1 MLKIRKNMKY
11 NKLTNI
17 LATVSIACIAGACSL
32 EEDTSSLYTPEN
44 YFASKAECQSAV
56 NACYIPIK
64 SIYTYT
70 YFLATECC
78 TDIMYCGSGTLD
90 ARLDISPAV
99 PRFGQTVW
107 TQGYLGVQRCNF
119 AIEGI
124 EESTAISDDDKIELI
139 CEAKALR
146 GFYYLTLTSFFG
158 NCPFYFDN
166 VENNEVLKKVA
177 ALPRM
182 DASATRDSIIVDL
195 MEIAPQAAQTRTSDN
210 EGQRVG
216 AACAYMIAA
225 KCAMWNKKWETALE
239 ALKKIEDIYGSLSD
253 YDLEE
258 NVMFRN
264 KNTPESIME
273 VQHTYTQ
280 GGLTYTS
287 NLAAVCTPSKKVSNG
302 VVTFDGVSIP
312 ELGTQCTVWA
322 SARPNVYFSQGLQT
336 RLGKDSRKNFNM
348 AWEYNGQ
355 QFSNVNTRPW
365 MGPKFWCLDMQGTAD
380 GNNYKILRY
389 ADAILMMAECY
400 NELGD
405 DAKAVEY
412 LDMTRTRAGLDNYTY
427 RTSARLQD
435 EIRNERARE
444 LFGEFQRKYDLVRWG
459 IWYQAVMDYSD
470 YASLLDNLVPCRE
483 YYPIPDKEVV
493 YSGYALDNNE
503 YNKYG
508 L

>member
-1 MLKIRKNMKY
+1 MRY
-11 NKLTNI
+11 NRFKNI
-17 LATVSIACIAGACSL
+17 LAAVSIACVVGACSL

-78 TDIMYCGSGTLD
+78 TDVIYCASGTLD
-90 ARLDISPAV
+90 ACVDISPAV
-99 PRFGQTVW
+99 PRFAQTVW
-107 TQGYLGVQRCNF
+107 TQGYLGIQRCNF
-119 AIEGI
+119 AIAGI
-124 EESTAISDDDKIELI
+124 EESAAVSDADKTELI
-139 CEAKALR
+139 CEAKTLR
-146 GFYYLTLTSFFG
+146 GFFYLTLTSFFG

-166 VENNEVLKKVA
+166 VENNAVLKKIA

-195 MEIAPQAAQTRTSDN
+195 QKIAPLAAQTRTSDN
-210 EGQRVG
+210 DGHRLG
-216 AACAYMIAA
+216 AACAYMIIA
-225 KCAMWNKKWETALE
+225 KCAMWNHKWETALD
-239 ALKKIEDIYGSLSD
+239 ALKKIEDIYGDFSG
-253 YDLEE
+253 YALEE
-258 NVMFRN
+258 NVLFRN

-280 GGLTYTS
+280 GGLVYTS
-287 NLAAVCTPSKKVSNG
+287 NLAAVCTPSRKTSNG
-302 VVTFDGVSIP
+302 VTTFDGVAIP
-312 ELGTQCTVWA
+312 ELGNQCTTWA
-322 SARPNVYFSQGLQT
+322 AARPNVFFCQGLQT
-336 RLGKDSRKNFNM
+336 RMGKDNRKAYNM
-348 AWEYNGQ
+348 AWEYDGK
-355 QFSNVNTRPW
+355 QFNSVNTRPW
-365 MGPKFWCLDMQGTAD
+365 LGPKFWCPDMQATSD
-380 GNNYKILRY
+380 GNNYKVFRY

-400 NELGD
+400 NELGE

-412 LDMTRTRAGLDNYTY
+412 LDKTRTRAGLDNYTY

-459 IWYQAVMDYSD
+459 IWYQSVYDYTD
-470 YASLLDNLVPCRE
+470 YAKLKENLVPCRE

>member
-1 MLKIRKNMKY
+1 MKH

-17 LATVSIACIAGACSL
+17 LAAFSLLCIALSCSL
-32 EEDTSSLYTPEN
+32 KEDTSSLYTPEN
-44 YFASKAECQSAV
+44 YFATKAECQSAV

-78 TDIMYCGSGTLD
+78 TDIMYCPSGTLD

-99 PRFGQTVW
+99 PRFAQTVW

-119 AIEGI
+119 AIAGI
-124 EESTAISDDDKIELI
+124 EKSTALSEQARAELL
-139 CEAKALR
+139 CEAKTLR
-146 GFYYLTLTSFFG
+146 GFFYLTLTSFFG
-158 NCPFYFDN
+158 NCPFYFDDVTDN
-166 VENNEVLKKVA
+166 AVLKKIA

-182 DASATRDSIIVDL
+182 DASATRDEIVKDL
-195 MEIAPQAAQTRTSDN
+195 MEIAPQASQTRTSDN
-210 EGQRVG
+210 DGQRVG

-225 KCAMWNKKWETALE
+225 KCAMWNQEWGTALE
-239 ALKKIEDIYGSLSD
+239 ALKKIEAIYGSLSD
-253 YDLEE
+253 YDLAE
-258 NVMFRN
+258 NIMFRN

-287 NLAAVCTPSKKVSNG
+287 NLAAVCTPTKKVAKDG
-302 VVTFDGVSIP
+302 TITYDGVSIP
-312 ELGTQCTVWA
+312 ELGTQTTTWA
-322 SARPNVYFSQGLQT
+322 AARPNVFFSQGLQT
-336 RLGKDSRKNFNM
+336 RLGKDRRKDYNM

-355 QFSNVNTRPW
+355 QFSSVNTRPW
-365 MGPKFWCLDMQGTAD
+365 MGSKFWCPDMQGTAD

-400 NELGD
+400 NELGE

-412 LDMTRTRAGLDNYTY
+412 LNMTRTRAGLDPYTY

-459 IWYQAVMDYSD
+459 IWYQAVTDYSD
-470 YASLLDNLVPCRE
+470 YTALIDNLVPCRE

>member
-1 MLKIRKNMKY
+1 MK
-11 NKLTNI
+11 KMKHNI
-17 LATVSIACIAGACSL
+17 LSLALSAAVCLPFAGCSL
-32 EEDTSSLYTPEN
+32 DEDTSSLYTPEN
-44 YFASKAECQSAV
+44 YFASKAECQSAI
-56 NACYIPIK
+56 NACYTSIK

-78 TDIMYCGSGTLD
+78 TDIIYCPSGTLD
-90 ARLDISPAV
+90 ARLDISPAI

-107 TQGYLGVQRCNF
+107 TQGYLGIQRCNF
-119 AIEGI
+119 AIAGI
-124 EESTAISDDDKIELI
+124 EASSAISDEDRVELL
-139 CEAKALR
+139 CEAKTLR

-158 NCPFYFDN
+158 NCPFYFDDVVDN
-166 VENNEVLKKVA
+166 AVMQKIA
-177 ALPRM
+177 RLPRM

-195 MEIAPQAAQTRTSDN
+195 QKIAPQASQTRTSDN
-210 EGQRVG
+210 DGHRLG
-216 AACAYMIAA
+216 AACAYMVIA
-225 KCAMWNKKWETALE
+225 KCAMWNKKWETALD
-239 ALKKIEDIYGSLSD
+239 ALKEIEAIYGDFSQ

-287 NLAAVCTPSKKVSNG
+287 NLACVCTPTRKTSNG
-302 VVTFDGVSIP
+302 VTTFDGVSIP
-312 ELGTQCTVWA
+312 ELGSNCTTWA
-322 SARPNVYFSQGLQT
+322 AARPNVFFSQGLQT
-336 RLGKDSRKNFNM
+336 KMGKDLRKAYNM
-348 AWEYNGQ
+348 AWEYDGHAFN
-355 QFSNVNTRPW
+355 SVNTRPW

-380 GNNYKILRY
+380 GNNYKVFRY
-389 ADAILMMAECY
+389 ADALLMMAECY

-405 DAKAVEY
+405 DATAVGY
-412 LDMTRTRAGLDNYTY
+412 LNLTRNRAGLGDYTY

-444 LFGEFQRKYDLVRWG
+444 LFGEFQRKFDLVRWG
-459 IWYQAVMDYSD
+459 IWYQAVTDYSD
-470 YASLLDNLVPCRE
+470 YNALVENLYPCRE

-503 YNKYG
+503 YQKYG